1 MNLKKQNGFS
11 LIELLVVVCII
22 GIIAALA
29 VPALRKSIRAT
40 ENQSAFST
48 LRSMGQSQAS
58 YYSRAN
64 RYARLDE
71 LNTSQ
76 NDVLGTTVGSEIIR
90 GPFRYTLTSDPSNN
104 ALQTSF
110 TVLAARSIPS
120 DVPYVISIDHSGAII
135 QITP

>member
-11 LIELLVVVCII
+11 LIELLIVVVII
-22 GIIAALA
+22 GIIASLA

-48 LRSMGQSQAS
+48 MRSMGQAQAS
-58 YYSRAN
+58 YYSGQN

-76 NDVLGTTVGSEIIR
+76 NGVLGTTSGTEIIR
-90 GPFRYTLTSDPSNN
+90 GPFHYSITSDPSDTT
-104 ALQTSF
+104 LRSTY
-110 TVLAARSIPS
+110 TVVAARSLPS
-120 DVPYVISIDHSGAII
+120 DVPYVISMDHTGAII

>member
-29 VPALRKSIRAT
+29 VPALRKSVRAT

-48 LRSMGQSQAS
+48 MRSMGQAQAS

-76 NDVLGTTVGSEIIR
+76 NDVLGTTLGTEIVR
-90 GPFRYTLTSDPSNN
+90 GPFRYTLTSDPSDTT
-104 ALQTSF
+104 LQSTY
-110 TVLAARSIPS
+110 TIVAARSMPS
-120 DVPYVISIDHSGAII
+120 DVPYVVSIDHTGAII

>member
-1 MNLKKQNGFS
+1 MNLNRQNGFS
-11 LIELLVVVCII
+11 LIELLIVVCII
-22 GIIAALA
+22 GIIACLA
-29 VPALRKSIRAT
+29 IPALRKSVRAT

-48 LRSMGQSQAS
+48 MRSMGQAQAN

-76 NDVLGTTVGSEIIR
+76 NGVLGTTTVADIVR
-90 GPFRYTLTSDPSNN
+90 GPFRYQLTSDPSDLS
-104 ALQTSF
+104 LQSTY
-110 TVLAARSIPS
+110 TILATRMIPS
-120 DVPYVISIDHSGAII
+120 DVPYVVSIDHTGAIT

>member
-11 LIELLVVVCII
+11 LIELLIVVVII
-22 GIIAALA
+22 GIIASLA

-48 LRSMGQSQAS
+48 MRSMGQAQAS

-71 LNTSQ
+71 LNVSQ
-76 NDVLGTTVGSEIIR
+76 NGVLGTTSGTEIIR
-90 GPFRYTLTSDPSNN
+90 GPFRYSITSDPSDTT
-104 ALQTSF
+104 LQSTY
-110 TVLAARSIPS
+110 TVVAARSLPS
-120 DVPYVISIDHSGAII
+120 DVPYVISMDHTGAII